1 MKRPL
6 SVTILSWIYIAVGVV
21 SFIYGAPLH
30 AIHADDVIAESVR
43 LSGIIAGAFMLRGEN
58 WARWL
63 AIAWIAFHIGLSAF
77 HNLRELAVQ
86 RSCQG
91 RRSHR
96 RIFVAWPLQSRVRT
110 PAQFVGPV
118 SGATICAQC
127 YRIGSVAPR
136 SQLFPPHDRP
146 RTLLLPV
153 ALLAAVQWR
162 RFLLI

>member
-77 HNLRELAVQ
+77 HNLRELAVHAAF
-86 RSCQG
+86 G
-91 RRSHR
+91 
-96 RIFVAWPLQSRVRT
+96 IVIAIL
-110 PAQFVGPV
+110 
-118 SGATICAQC
+118 
-127 YRIGSVAPR
+127 
-136 SQLFPPHDRP
+136 LFRP
-146 RTLLLPV
+146 N
-153 ALLAAVQWR
+153 AAR
-162 RFLLI
+162 YFKLKADTR